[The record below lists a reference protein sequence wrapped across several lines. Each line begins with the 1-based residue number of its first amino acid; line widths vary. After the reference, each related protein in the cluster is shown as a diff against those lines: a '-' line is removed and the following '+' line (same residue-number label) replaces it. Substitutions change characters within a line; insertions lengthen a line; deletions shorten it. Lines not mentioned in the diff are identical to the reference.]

1 MRARWNYLLFRNI
14 LQLLPLQMAI
24 AQKKLL
30 VGEISVLVF
39 GRCHFMNPSLHSI
52 CVICRKPWHSLC
64 RLIFYASKY
73 NLVSGMVS
81 LHHIWRI
88 SFFNAWPAALGKMPF
103 HAESITVKN
112 GRELISPTK
121 NWIRGN
127 VSLFMSS
134 FLVWYQCHFDE
145 GKEKIFEGEDID
157 RGIHHLAGLFWQF

>member
-1 MRARWNYLLFRNI
+1 MDSMSCLRGMFLLKSVCASEVELFIVSQHFAAAPFANGNCSE
-14 LQLLPLQMAI
+14 
-24 AQKKLL
+24 KKLL

-39 GRCHFMNPSLHSI
+39 GRCHFMYPSLHSI

-121 NWIRGN
+121 N
-127 VSLFMSS
+127 
-134 FLVWYQCHFDE
+134 
-145 GKEKIFEGEDID
+145 
-157 RGIHHLAGLFWQF
+157 

>member
-1 MRARWNYLLFRNI
+1 MFRNI

-52 CVICRKPWHSLC
+52 CVICRKPWHSLS

-73 NLVSGMVS
+73 NLVSGMVP

-88 SFFNAWPAALGKMPF
+88 SFFKVCCIRENAISCRVHYSKKWPGTHFSNKKLNTGKCQ
-103 HAESITVKN
+103 S
-112 GRELISPTK
+112 
-121 NWIRGN
+121 
-127 VSLFMSS
+127 FMST
-134 FLVWYQCHFDE
+134 FLVSYQCHFDE
-145 GKEKIFEGEDID
+145 GKEKRFE
-157 RGIHHLAGLFWQF
+157 R

>member
-1 MRARWNYLLFRNI
+1 MFRNI

-103 HAESITVKN
+103 HAETITVKN

-121 NWIRGN
+121 KLNTGKCQ
-127 VSLFMSS
+127 S
-134 FLVWYQCHFDE
+134 FYVKFLSVIPISF
-145 GKEKIFEGEDID
+145 
-157 RGIHHLAGLFWQF
+157 